1 MDGPQVEAAVR
12 VRYAE
17 TDQMGVAYHSNY
29 FVWMEVARVAYCR
42 AVGFEYRD
50 MERLGGVYLAVTEAQ
65 CRYLA
70 PARFDD
76 EVQVTCRL
84 LEARSRTLRFAY
96 EMRRGADLL
105 AAGETLHAVTD
116 AQGRSVR
123 LPKEYSQYFP
133 STRQDPAADAVGRGE
148 GAGRG
153 GSRL

>member
-1 MDGPQVEAAVR
+1 MERPKVEAAVR

-50 MERLGGVYLAVTEAQ
+50 MERLGGVHLAVTEAR

-76 EVQVTCRL
+76 EIQVTCRV
-84 LEARSRTLRFAY
+84 LEARSRTVRFAY
-96 EMRRGADLL
+96 EMRRGSDLL

-133 STRQDPAADAVGRGE
+133 STRQDPTAGAIAQGERAERGAA
-148 GAGRG
+148 
-153 GSRL
+153 RL